1 MPQCVLTALVSAAYH
16 PARTNKPNVRSTSG
30 SESTTIPRRTQADRT
45 DAATRKVLK
54 AALALFSRQGFRA
67 TSMRQLARK
76 SGLSVGNLYHHFGG
90 KEAIFQRLIDQYWQV
105 LMDPELRLNRV
116 FAANRFPDDLE
127 ELAAATAEVVEENST
142 SILLIYIDVIEF
154 KGKHIHDFYRRMADR
169 FRDAYE
175 GTLRARQQRGELG
188 EASPLLGV
196 MMATRWFFYYFT
208 VEKCFGVPEH
218 LGLDSRAA
226 VAEFC
231 RILRLGLL
239 PRAEGPPRRPKG
251 GSKS

>member
-1 MPQCVLTALVSAAYH
+1 M
-16 PARTNKPNVRSTSG
+16 ARRS
-30 SESTTIPRRTQADRT
+30 QADRS
-45 DAATRKVLK
+45 DAATRKALK
-54 AALALFSRQGFRA
+54 AALSLFSRQGFRA
-67 TSMRQLARK
+67 TTMRQVARR

-105 LMDPELRLNRV
+105 LTDPGLRLNQI
-116 FAANRFPDDLE
+116 FAARRFPDDLE
-127 ELAAATAEVVEENST
+127 ELAAAIAEVVETNAT

-154 KGKHIHDFYRRMADR
+154 KGKHIREFYQRMADR
-169 FRDAYE
+169 FSSAYAD
-175 GTLRARQQRGELG
+175 TLAGRQEKGELG

-218 LGLDSRAA
+218 LGLDSKTA

-239 PRAEGPPRRPKG
+239 PRSDGTPRREASSG
-251 GSKS
+251 GGKT

>member
-1 MPQCVLTALVSAAYH
+1 M
-16 PARTNKPNVRSTSG
+16 RK
-30 SESTTIPRRTQADRT
+30 RTQADRS

-67 TSMRQLARK
+67 TTMRRIAQKA
-76 SGLSVGNLYHHFGG
+76 GVSVGNLYHHFGG
-90 KEAIFQRLIDQYWQV
+90 KEQILAVLIDHYWQE
-105 LMDPELRLNRV
+105 LTDPELPLNKV

-127 ELAAATAEVVEENST
+127 ELAAAIEQVVDRNSH

-154 KGKHIHDFYRRMADR
+154 KGKHIHEFYRRMAER
-169 FRDAYE
+169 FSATYE
-175 GTLRARQQRGELG
+175 DNLKVRQERGELG
-188 EASPLLGV
+188 EPSPLFGV

-208 VEKCFGVPEH
+208 VEKCFGVPMH
-218 LGLDSRAA
+218 LGLDSKTA

-239 PRAEGPPRRPKG
+239 PRSDSSDSIKRPLSGLGAARSLRPKKG
-251 GSKS
+251 GQS

>member
-1 MPQCVLTALVSAAYH
+1 M
-16 PARTNKPNVRSTSG
+16 
-30 SESTTIPRRTQADRT
+30 PRRTQADRT
-45 DAATRKVLK
+45 DAATKRVLK
-54 AALALFSRQGFRA
+54 AALTLFSRQGFRA
-67 TSMRQLARK
+67 TSMRQLATK

-105 LMDPELRLNRV
+105 LTDPELPLNRV

-127 ELAAATAEVVEENST
+127 ELAAAIAQVVEENST

-169 FRDAYE
+169 FRGVYE
-175 GTLRARQQRGELG
+175 GTLRAAQERGELG
-188 EASPLLGV
+188 EASPLFGV

-218 LGLDSRAA
+218 LGLDPKAA

-231 RILRLGLL
+231 NILRLGLL
-239 PRAEGPPRRPKG
+239 PRTGTPALRPTSTERPARAVAKNPAARGSRPKRG
-251 GSKS
+251 GT